1 MVRPWY
7 SLVVS
12 YDLFIHYIYI
22 FNYEF
27 LHYRKRKK
35 KFQNINCIYLSFKI
49 ILIFTLCDT
58 QKIFFG
64 YELLLTFL
72 SSFLNHF
79 SKSVF
84 IKFFNSFSKSSLKN
98 TFKTIQTVLESLK
111 NQ

>member
-1 MVRPWY
+1 MIY
-7 SLVVS
+7 LSTI
-12 YDLFIHYIYI
+12 FIYLTTSFFII
-22 FNYEF
+22 EKE
-27 LHYRKRKK
+27 KRK